1 MWPQLGQSQSL
12 LGFQSCTGLCNNR
25 NTAIGTLIP
34 EAVFRQEHGLTPTTK
49 SQIRLGSAI
58 C

>member
-12 LGFQSCTGLCNNR
+12 LGFQSCTGLCR
-25 NTAIGTLIP
+25 NTTIGTLIP
-34 EAVFRQEHGLTPTTK
+34 EAVLRQERGLTPTTK
-49 SQIRLGSAI
+49 SQICLGSAI